1 MKFADPSY
9 TILKAYFDEILVTRD
24 GTDHSYLMGPKSG
37 LVSEGGTYTQLYEL
51 NPTQGFIGHNFQII
65 SVTDNNF
72 VFEYIGEIS
81 SNSLSQELEVNNEIY
96 FRKDSFFHY
105 WLNIYSDLYKD
116 DVNVNKTFLYFGK
129 IYPMPG
135 VNNYY
140 NIIFDGLKDFV
151 YNALPENNRST
162 NIEEWIKVYW
172 DESYHSIYNLMK
184 TMWSMI
190 DAKEVNFD
198 FLSYIAD
205 AFGIAINEDL
215 LTETELREW
224 VQNIIYFL
232 KRKGTFSSYF
242 IIWKLLLGNV
252 INQLNIY
259 ERWQEWCSTEI
270 TDMPDSWLIDHHYLE
285 HYGVSPSGSSGDY
298 FYSQY
303 DSDDYPI
310 HANIAP
316 TGACVE
322 NIWNCSTPLD
332 YTTFLDI
339 DVGGKYIIYSD
350 RIFIEEWEESNNIY
364 MTISTSVSSADDV
377 SYCVTT
383 NLSSSAS
390 PSASVAIWGLSNE
403 IDTFSNHT
411 GNYLGVFFEYS
422 DDIKFKIIEY
432 YSGATYISTTTDSY
446 IQEKDYYIT
455 ITRNSISPSGSLV
468 LQIYDRERR
477 GDSDL
482 IESINLTLHENLA
495 YSQLYGLNF
504 DELSVPSGASWTGD
518 ISELNTQS
526 VSVETISP
534 STSGNY
540 IITPH
545 YRVEV
550 DLTGQPLGDTYIITE
565 DLINELIRYW
575 EYTRPINKFVDYNYV
590 LAPLTKMDCI
600 GSVVSTYDS
609 NYNGFLNT
617 VFTGSYFST
626 AAALVEE
633 GDGIYTER
641 TYTHNQT
648 VASKGWSIQHNLDT
662 YDIIVQCFNADNELI
677 NPNDIRI
684 WTQGYNE
691 DGDLIQESSKNTI
704 SFSFNEAVR
713 GKAFVA
719 AVDYTQTIP
728 PSADSNEWDITHG
741 IGTSGTGNIAPIV
754 QIWEYNDYMQ
764 PIAYN
769 QYGPTEWGTF
779 LYRDKFFASEMIDLN
794 LDQFDADFGDYTLQT
809 SAGVSATNYTYE
821 VSAAGYAGV
830 RRGSYVHTQSTPSNE
845 WDVVHNLNALGLI
858 VQVFAGNQTI
868 KPEMIKINTFDEST
882 ITFSE
887 AITGYAHLIKI
898 PRTLY
903 ETTDPLDPT
912 GLEIIN
918 KYGAQGYWEVGDGQL
933 DGYDYTTNNRL
944 INTIATGSV
953 TSIVESGN
961 YYYLDFT
968 IPKGEELNIKEIGI
982 FNYENNM
989 MFYSFMSPMYK
1000 PSNVSIK
1007 IHYRIEKPGV

>member
-9 TILKAYFDEILVTRD
+9 TILKTYFDEILVVRD

-37 LVSEGGTYTQLYEL
+37 LVSKGGTYTQLYEL

-65 SVTDNNF
+65 SVTNNNF

-81 SNSLSQELEVNNEIY
+81 SNSLSQELEINNEIY

-105 WLNIYSDLYKD
+105 WLNINSDLYKD
-116 DVNVNKTFLYFGK
+116 DANVNKTFLYFGK
-129 IYPMPG
+129 IYPLSG
-135 VNNYY
+135 NNNYY

-151 YNALPENNRST
+151 YSALPENNKST

-270 TDMPDSWLIDHHYLE
+270 IDTPENWLTDYHYLE
-285 HYGVSPSGSSGDY
+285 HYGVSPSGSAGDY

-303 DSDDYPI
+303 DSTDYPT

-316 TGACVE
+316 TGGCIE
-322 NIWNCSTPLD
+322 NIWNCHTPLD
-332 YTTFLDI
+332 YTTFSEEDI
-339 DVGGKYIIYSD
+339 SSNVSVYSNRVFVQEFDETTDSIYLVNSTAISASHDVQ
-350 RIFIEEWEESNNIY
+350 
-364 MTISTSVSSADDV
+364 
-377 SYCVTT
+377 YCVTASMNAT
-383 NLSSSAS
+383 AS
-390 PSASVAIWGLSNE
+390 PSASIAIWGLSNE
-403 IDTFSNHT
+403 VDSFPDHT
-411 GNYLGVFFEYS
+411 GNYLGVFYDYS
-422 DDIKFKIIEY
+422 DTRKFKVVEKYGGSSFTAESIDTFI
-432 YSGATYISTTTDSY
+432 GD
-446 IQEKDYYIT
+446 KDYYISINRHT
-455 ITRNSISPSGSLV
+455 ISPSGALICK
-468 LQIYDRERR
+468 IYNKERR

-482 IESINLTLHENLA
+482 METINLPLHELLS
-495 YSQLYGLNF
+495 YTQLYGLNYE
-504 DELSVPSGASWTGD
+504 ELSVPSGGSWTGD
-518 ISELNTQS
+518 ISELHTELLSAQTVTPAS
-526 VSVETISP
+526 
-534 STSGNY
+534 SGNW

-565 DLINELIRYW
+565 NLINELIRYW
-575 EYTRPINKFVDYNYV
+575 EYTRPINKFVDYNYL
-590 LAPLTKMDCI
+590 LAPASKMDDI
-600 GSVVSTYDS
+600 GSIVSTYDS
-609 NYNGFLNT
+609 NYNGYLNT
-617 VFTGSYFST
+617 VFTGSCFSS
-626 AAALVEE
+626 AASAMIQGGVYVGNTYIHNQKVASTFWKITHNL
-633 GDGIYTER
+633 GIYD
-641 TYTHNQT
+641 
-648 VASKGWSIQHNLDT
+648 L
-662 YDIIVQCFNADNELI
+662 IVQCYNTDNELI
-677 NPNDIRI
+677 NPSDI
-684 WTQGYNE
+684 
-691 DGDLIQESSKNTI
+691 TI
-704 SFSFNEAVR
+704 YSEISPNSIDISFNEAVR
-713 GKAFVA
+713 GKAFI
-719 AVDYTQTIP
+719 AVKDHLTTITP
-728 PSADSNEWDITHG
+728 TASNEWDIIHSL
-741 IGTSGTGNIAPIV
+741 GTSGEIAPVV
-754 QIWEYNDYMQ
+754 QIWDYNLVGSEYRNKMY
-764 PIAYN
+764 P
-769 QYGPTEWGTF
+769 
-779 LYRDKFFASEMIDLN
+779 SEIYDIN
-794 LDQFDADFGDYTLQT
+794 LDQFEADFGDYTLQT

-821 VSAAGYAGV
+821 VSAAGYGIV
-830 RRGSYVHTQSTPSNE
+830 RRGSYLHTQSTLSNE
-845 WDVVHNLNALGLI
+845 WTITHNLDALGLI
-858 VQVFAGNQTI
+858 VQVWNGNEII
-868 KPEMIKINTFDEST
+868 KPSIVKLETFNST
-882 ITFSE
+882 IITLSE
-887 AITGYAHLIKI
+887 AITGYAHLIKF
-898 PRTLY
+898 PRTIT
-903 ETTDPLDPT
+903 EGEDIIDPT
-912 GLEIIN
+912 GLNILST
-918 KYGAQGYWEVGDGQL
+918 YGTQGYWEVGDGQL

-953 TSIVESGN
+953 TSIVENGN

-982 FNYENNM
+982 FNNENNM
-989 MFYSFMSPMYK
+989 MFYSFMSLMFK